1 MNYRSFAKDVVK
13 LLGGKQNISSLV
25 HCATRLRFNLH
36 DPAKTDK
43 PAIEKLEGVLGVVE
57 SGGQFQVIVGKHVED
72 AYKEIEKMISSI
84 ETADE
89 TAEPVDETKPSLGNR
104 IFEVISR
111 SFSPLLGALAGAG
124 MLKALLTVLT
134 MVGWLSTESGT
145 YFILSAAGNA
155 VFYFLPIF
163 LGITLATKLGANPY
177 VGGAIGAALLEPNFA
192 GLLENIGDRSDFLG
206 IPVLLM
212 DYSSSVFPVFIAVC
226 IYAALNNLLK
236 KIIHRDLHLFML
248 PLLSLLIIV
257 PLTVLI
263 FGPFG
268 IYVGDAIGAA
278 IGFLSS
284 KSGILTGA
292 VMGAGWT
299 FLTLFGLH
307 WGVVPIMISNIGS
320 GGDPLTGMLAAAP
333 FAQMGVALGIFLKAK
348 DKNLKTLGG
357 STLLPGLLSG
367 VTEPIIYGLMVRF
380 KRTIIYVVIA
390 GAVGGAING
399 FFGAKATAFGFPS
412 VLTIPVFTP
421 MGLYVIGVAAAFVG
435 AALLTVFLGYE
446 DKIKKG

>member
-1 MNYRSFAKDVVK
+1 
-13 LLGGKQNISSLV
+13 
-25 HCATRLRFNLH
+25 
-36 DPAKTDK
+36 
-43 PAIEKLEGVLGVVE
+43 
-57 SGGQFQVIVGKHVED
+57 
-72 AYKEIEKMISSI
+72 
-84 ETADE
+84 
-89 TAEPVDETKPSLGNR
+89 
-104 IFEVISR
+104 
-111 SFSPLLGALAGAG
+111 

-177 VGGAIGAALLEPNFA
+177 VGGAIGAALLEPSFA
-192 GLLENIGDRSDFLG
+192 GLLDNIGDRSDFLG

-236 KIIHRDLHLFML
+236 KVIHRDLHLFML

-292 VMGAGWT
+292 VMGQDG
-299 FLTLFGLH
+299 LFDIVRPPLGSCPYYDFQYRQRWRSAYRNARCGSFCTNGDSTWHILKNKRQT
-307 WGVVPIMISNIGS
+307 SKNIRR
-320 GGDPLTGMLAAAP
+320 
-333 FAQMGVALGIFLKAK
+333 IH
-348 DKNLKTLGG
+348 
-357 STLLPGLLSG
+357 
-367 VTEPIIYGLMVRF
+367 I
-380 KRTIIYVVIA
+380 IA
-390 GAVGGAING
+390 GPIVRCNGANYLWVDG
-399 FFGAKATAFGFPS
+399 PF
-412 VLTIPVFTP
+412 
-421 MGLYVIGVAAAFVG
+421 
-435 AALLTVFLGYE
+435 
-446 DKIKKG
+446 

>member
-36 DPAKTDK
+36 DSGKTDK

-57 SGGQFQVIVGKHVED
+57 SGGQFQIIVGKHVED
-72 AYKEIEKMISSI
+72 AYKEIEKVISS
-84 ETADE
+84 TE
-89 TAEPVDETKPSLGNR
+89 TAEPVDEPKASLGNR

-145 YFILSAAGNA
+145 YFILSAAANS

-177 VGGAIGAALLEPNFA
+177 VGGTIGAALLEPNFA
-192 GLLENIGDRSDFLG
+192 GLLENGDRSDFLG

-212 DYSSSVFPVFIAVC
+212 DYSSTVFPVFIAVC

-236 KIIHRDLHLFML
+236 KIIHKDLHLFML
-248 PLLSLLIIV
+248 PLLSLIIIV

-268 IYVGDAIGAA
+268 IYVGDAIGSG

-307 WGVVPIMISNIGS
+307 WGVVPIIISNLGS
-320 GGDPLTGMLAAAP
+320 GGDPLSGMLAAAP

-367 VTEPIIYGLMVRF
+367 VTEPIIYGLLVRF
-380 KRTIIYVVIA
+380 KRTIIYVIIA

-399 FFGAKATAFGFPS
+399 LFGAKATAFAFPS
-412 VLTIPVFTP
+412 VLAIPAFTP
-421 MGLYVIGVAAAFVG
+421 MGLYVIGVGVAFVG
-435 AALLTVFLGYE
+435 ATLLTVFLGYE

>member
-1 MNYRSFAKDVVK
+1 MVVIPREAD
-13 LLGGKQNISSLV
+13 NSVSSKPIMAN
-25 HCATRLRFNLH
+25 CSGMSRFWRR
-36 DPAKTDK
+36 
-43 PAIEKLEGVLGVVE
+43 
-57 SGGQFQVIVGKHVED
+57 
-72 AYKEIEKMISSI
+72 
-84 ETADE
+84 ADE
-89 TAEPVDETKPSLGNR
+89 TTEPVDETKASLGNR

-155 VFYFLPIF
+155 VFYFQ
-163 LGITLATKLGANPY
+163 
-177 VGGAIGAALLEPNFA
+177 
-192 GLLENIGDRSDFLG
+192 
-206 IPVLLM
+206 
-212 DYSSSVFPVFIAVC
+212 
-226 IYAALNNLLK
+226 
-236 KIIHRDLHLFML
+236 KIIHKDLHLFML
-248 PLLSLLIIV
+248 PLLSLIIIV

-284 KSGILTGA
+284 KSGILTGT

-367 VTEPIIYGLMVRF
+367 VTEPRAYMLLVWRQLLSVQLFLRSFWDMKIEDADFGEESLRRRDTIY
-380 KRTIIYVVIA
+380 
-390 GAVGGAING
+390 
-399 FFGAKATAFGFPS
+399 S
-412 VLTIPVFTP
+412 V
-421 MGLYVIGVAAAFVG
+421 
-435 AALLTVFLGYE
+435 TVEPLR
-446 DKIKKG
+446 